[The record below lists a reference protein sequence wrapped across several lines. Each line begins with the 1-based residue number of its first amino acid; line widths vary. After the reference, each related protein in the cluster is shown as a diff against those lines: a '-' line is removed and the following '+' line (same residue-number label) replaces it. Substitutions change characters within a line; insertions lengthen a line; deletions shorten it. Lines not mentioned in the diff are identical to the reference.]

1 MAQKIQEGI
10 SSMPKKYDI
19 SGWATKSNIECTDGR
34 IINPDAF
41 AHMDG
46 KRVPLVWNHE
56 AVSMDSVFGHADLS
70 SRDGDIFANVKFN
83 NTPAGDTARELIE
96 AGDVDAFSIYAKNV
110 IQHGA
115 NVIKGDIAELSLVLT
130 PANPGAVITE
140 IGFLHSD
147 GVTGNEML
155 IDYNVQFKHG
165 EDAEDIPEK
174 TLQEVVNTMDEEQ
187 FNATVYLVDLALQSG
202 SDAEFQQ
209 SAFGREDKKEDEEKD
224 KDTSKSGDDPEKGE
238 GSKEDEDQKKE
249 TEVKHSGGQ
258 NMSRINN
265 VFEQNNGKPLA
276 AAAGA
281 ISPMFAHGAYDKI
294 MAQAVENHTSFKH
307 ALKSALTNT
316 EFLHA
321 DHAPGTGPSMKLN
334 YGIRNV
340 EILFPEATV
349 VGGIQQDTNDDEWVQ
364 KVISGTRKAP
374 FSRIKTQVH
383 DMTDAK
389 ARAMGYITGDEKAE
403 IFFELTERE
412 THPQTIY
419 VKSRLDRDNII
430 DATQLN
436 VVTYNWS
443 FLRTVFFKEMARAI
457 LLGDGRTPGDKHK
470 IKEDKIRPVVKEH
483 SLYAYRHNLKVKPG
497 SAEGT
502 TVEDF
507 VDETVRARKKW
518 KGTGRPVMFMS
529 GDLLS
534 ELLLV
539 RDKIGRK
546 VFTGIADIATQ
557 LRVSEIIELDP
568 LDSCVVNIDGT
579 NLKVE
584 AIMLNMGDYTVGT
597 DAGGQLTSFEDFDI
611 DFNQYKYLMEGRMSG
626 ALTKIRS
633 AVIFEYP
640 TTETPQ
646 QSAGVDL
653 DNADA

>member
-209 SAFGREDKKEDEEKD
+209 SAFGRDDKKEDEEKD
-224 KDTSKSGDDPEKGE
+224 KDPSESGDDPEKGE
-238 GSKEDEDQKKE
+238 GSKKDEDPKKE

-307 ALKSALTNT
+307 ALKAASTNT

-321 DHAPGTGPSMKLN
+321 DHAPGTGPSMKLD
-334 YGIRNV
+334 YGIRNI
-340 EILFPEATV
+340 EILFPEATI

-364 KVISGTRKAP
+364 KVISGTKKAP
-374 FSRIKTQVH
+374 FSRIKTRVH
-383 DMTDAK
+383 DMTDKK

-443 FLRTVFFKEMARAI
+443 FLRTVFFKEMAQAI
-457 LLGDGRTPGDKHK
+457 LIGDGRAPGDKHK
-470 IKEDKIRPVVKEH
+470 IKEDKIRPIVKEH
-483 SLYAYRHNLKVKPG
+483 SLYAYRHDLKAKPG
-497 SAEGT
+497 SVEGT

-518 KGTGRPVMFMS
+518 KGSGRPVMFMS

-557 LRVSEIIELDP
+557 LRVSEIIEFDP
-568 LDSCVVNIDGT
+568 LDSCVVTIDGT
-579 NLKVE
+579 NRKVE
-584 AIMLNMGDYTVGT
+584 AIMLNMADYTVGT

-611 DFNQYKYLMEGRMSG
+611 DFNQYRYLMEGRMSG
-626 ALTKIRS
+626 ALTTIRS

-640 TTETPQ
+640 TTDPVQ